1 MPHLAES
8 TELSMS
14 SSTHDLRL
22 FGLDLRELWLDMRKP
37 WQQVHQWPLLAWL
50 TPVLPVRLLQANG
63 GESIWQGGTQPLV
76 APGAKELATPFL
88 ALELPDS
95 LVLRRGMTVPAM
107 SDAQTLEAVA
117 LDVQTANPFGAD
129 DLVWGFSQRPV
140 SQGLVRVEIALLSRR
155 QLDNYLKSQSE
166 RWKEGVLPE
175 LWVLAA
181 GNPPIVLAGFG
192 EMPRARRITARRRT
206 GYGLLLLAL
215 LVLAAIAI
223 TPTLQLRARA
233 IEAVNAY
240 TDLHNRTAPLARQR
254 EALVKTTDRLM
265 VVSEAVSG
273 GVDPLTVL
281 DLLTQALPDD
291 TSLLNLQ
298 LQGLKVTMA
307 GQTTNAAALMQHLS
321 AQPGV
326 RDVRA
331 PSAATKPLGV
341 TKESFSIEFMLDP
354 KTLPSL
360 TGSDAKTVEPAVG
373 AAAPAPAASAVVV
386 PTLTASAAAAPVTAA
401 SSPSSASGASAAPT
415 AASPASVPA
424 TVRQQ
429 AGASNG
435 KSAP

>member
-1 MPHLAES
+1 
-8 TELSMS
+8 MS

-63 GESIWQGGTQPLV
+63 EESVWQGGTRPLA
-76 APGAKELATPFL
+76 APGAKELATPFV

-129 DLVWGFSQRPV
+129 DLVWGFSRRPL
-140 SQGLVRVEIALLSRR
+140 SQGLVRVETALLSRR
-155 QLDNYLKSQSE
+155 QLDNHLKSQRA
-166 RWKEGVLPE
+166 RWKEGALPE
-175 LWVLAA
+175 LWVLA
-181 GNPPIVLAGFG
+181 GDNPPIVLAGFG
-192 EMPRARRITARRRT
+192 EAARARRIAARRRT

-215 LVLAAIAI
+215 LVLGAIAL

-240 TDLHNRTAPLARQR
+240 TDLHHRTAPLARQR
-254 EALVKTTDRLM
+254 EALVTTTDRLA
-265 VVSEAVSG
+265 VVSELVSG
-273 GVDPLTVL
+273 GVDPLTVM

-360 TGSDAKTVEPAVG
+360 TGTDAKAVEPAVG
-373 AAAPAPAASAVVV
+373 AAPAASAASASASA
-386 PTLTASAAAAPVTAA
+386 ASAAAPAATA
-401 SSPSSASGASAAPT
+401 SSPRPASGASAASAPAAVASGT
-415 AASPASVPA
+415 AERPAASSN
-424 TVRQQ
+424 
-429 AGASNG
+429 NG
-435 KSAP
+435 KPAP

>member
-155 QLDNYLKSQSE
+155 QLDNYLKSQSA

-181 GNPPIVLAGFG
+181 DNPPIVLAGFG

-360 TGSDAKTVEPAVG
+360 AGADAKTVEPAVG
-373 AAAPAPAASAVVV
+373 AAAPAPAASAVVASA
-386 PTLTASAAAAPVTAA
+386 LTASAAAAPVTAA
-401 SSPSSASGASAAPT
+401 SSPNPASGASAAP
-415 AASPASVPA
+415 AAAAPVSGPV

-429 AGASNG
+429 ASTSNG

>member
-1 MPHLAES
+1 MSFDAPAAFRQNIAVIGAGISGMAAARLLAPQHQVTLFEAAPQLGGHARTVLAGLRGDQPVDTGFIVFNYANYPHLTRMFADLDVPVAKS
-8 TELSMS
+8 DMS
-14 SSTHDLRL
+14 FAASIGGGQVEYALRDL
-22 FGLDLRELWLDMRKP
+22 
-37 WQQVHQWPLLAWL
+37 
-50 TPVLPVRLLQANG
+50 
-63 GESIWQGGTQPLV
+63 
-76 APGAKELATPFL
+76 GARVTFVTGPA
-88 ALELPDS
+88 S
-95 LVLRRGMTVPAM
+95 VPAP
-107 SDAQTLEAVA
+107 DGV
-117 LDVQTANPFGAD
+117 DV
-129 DLVWGFSQRPV
+129 
-140 SQGLVRVEIALLSRR
+140 VRVETALLSRR
-155 QLDNYLKSQSE
+155 QLDGYLKSQSH
-166 RWKEGVLPE
+166 RWQEGKQPE

-181 GNPPIVLAGFG
+181 DNPPIVLAGFG
-192 EMPRARRITARRRT
+192 EAARARRIAARRRT

-215 LVLAAIAI
+215 LVLAAVAI

-254 EALVKTTDRLM
+254 EALVKTTDRLT
-265 VVSEAVSG
+265 VVSELVSG

-360 TGSDAKTVEPAVG
+360 TGADTKAVEPVVG
-373 AAAPAPAASAVVV
+373 TAAPASAPAASAAAV
-386 PTLTASAAAAPVTAA
+386 PASAASATPPAAVA
-401 SSPSSASGASAAPT
+401 SSPRPATGANAAPAAAASGAT
-415 AASPASVPA
+415 AERPHAS
-424 TVRQQ
+424 T
-429 AGASNG
+429 SNG
-435 KSAP
+435 KPAP

>member
-1 MPHLAES
+1 
-8 TELSMS
+8 MS

-50 TPVLPVRLLQANG
+50 TPVFPVRLLQTNG
-63 GESIWQGGTQPLV
+63 EESIWRGGSRPL
-76 APGAKELATPFL
+76 ASPGTKELATPFV

-95 LVLRRGMTVPAM
+95 LVLRRGMAVPAL

-117 LDVQTANPFGAD
+117 LDVQTASPFAAD

-140 SQGLVRVEIALLSRR
+140 SQGLVRVETALLSRR
-155 QLDNYLKSQSE
+155 QLDGYLKSQSH
-166 RWKEGVLPE
+166 RWQEGKQPE

-181 GNPPIVLAGFG
+181 DNPPIVLAGFG
-192 EMPRARRITARRRT
+192 EAARARRIAARRRT

-215 LVLAAIAI
+215 LVLAAVAI

-254 EALVKTTDRLM
+254 EALVKTTDRLT
-265 VVSEAVSG
+265 VVSELVSG

-360 TGSDAKTVEPAVG
+360 TGADTKAVEPVVG
-373 AAAPAPAASAVVV
+373 TAAPAPASASA
-386 PTLTASAAAAPVTAA
+386 PAASAAAVPASAASATPPAAVA
-401 SSPSSASGASAAPT
+401 SSPRPATGANAAPAAAASGAT
-415 AASPASVPA
+415 AERPHAS
-424 TVRQQ
+424 T
-429 AGASNG
+429 SNG
-435 KSAP
+435 KPAP